1 MRNSKFHLKKI
12 MKYYQHHFE
21 DVKKYLHHRPPYLLV
36 DRVLSVSPQEV
47 KTEKTVTGEEGF
59 MQGHF
64 PGAPIFPGAMM
75 HELTTQSA
83 GILIASHYNPM
94 EEFDTEDPFFNEYAL
109 GVLVKT
115 KHARYKGFARPG
127 DELITTVSLND
138 QVSEVFDFSA
148 VVKVDGK
155 TIMKNGFQLMNIKSA
170 ALQGTD

>member
-1 MRNSKFHLKKI
+1 

-21 DVKKYLHHRPPYLLV
+21 DVKSYLHHRPPYLLV
-36 DRVLSVSPQEV
+36 DQVVSVSSTEV
-47 KTEKTVTGEEGF
+47 VTQKTVTGEEGF
-59 MQGHF
+59 IKGHF

-83 GILIASHYNPM
+83 GILIASYFNPM
-94 EEFDTEDPFFNEYAL
+94 EKFNTEDPFFNEYAL

-127 DELITTVSLND
+127 DVLTTTVSLNE

-155 TIMKNGFQLMNIKSA
+155 TIMKNGFQLMNIKSSV
-170 ALQGTD
+170 LQGTE